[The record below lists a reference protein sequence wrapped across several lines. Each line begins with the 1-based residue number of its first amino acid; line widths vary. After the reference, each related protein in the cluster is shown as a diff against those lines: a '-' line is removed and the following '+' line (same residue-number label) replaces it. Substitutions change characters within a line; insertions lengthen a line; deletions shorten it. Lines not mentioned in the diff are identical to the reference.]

1 MVESIEVAGQTFQL
15 KTEQMQE
22 KIDSRNVLIEELEN
36 VIQELT
42 EQLKAEASKV

>member
-1 MVESIEVAGQTFQL
+1 M

-22 KIDSRNVLIEELEN
+22 KIDSRDVLIEELEN